1 MDWMNARSLGYWTL
15 GVFVPSGLLLVYWF
29 RPPPLS
35 TFLLGQAPVIAQLSA
50 GAITGTCFGFLAWFI
65 ASRRFMR
72 MQLVEF
78 ARIIEQLHLNTK
90 EIWFLSFSAGIGEE
104 LFFRGGLQ
112 PLLGIWPTAVLF
124 VAIHGYLN
132 PFNWRVSTYGVAM
145 CGMMA
150 AIGYLTEWI
159 GILAAITAHG
169 MIDVVLLN
177 RLRQCA
183 QSLPVAEHLP
193 EDVS

>member
-1 MDWMNARSLGYWTL
+1 MEWMNARSLGYWTL
-15 GVFVPSGLLLVYWF
+15 AVFVPSGLLLAYWF
-29 RPPPLS
+29 RPPPLAD
-35 TFLLGQAPVIAQLSA
+35 FLLGPKPVIAQVSV
-50 GAITGTCFGFLAWFI
+50 GAVTGTCFGFLAWFI
-65 ASRRFMR
+65 ASRQFMR
-72 MQLVEF
+72 LQLIEF
-78 ARIIEQLHLNTK
+78 SRIIDQLRLNTK
-90 EIWFLSFSAGIGEE
+90 EIWFLSFSAGVGEE

-132 PFNWRVSTYGVAM
+132 PYNWRVSIYGTAM

-150 AIGYLTEWI
+150 VLGYLTEWL

-177 RLRQCA
+177 RLRNSA
-183 QSLPVAEHLP
+183 KAIGFTEKASKE
-193 EDVS
+193 VS